1 MFLRR
6 IFKGMPDVGPWVSVA
21 ELFAAI
27 MTITAILV
35 GLKVVP
41 NPFVRVSS
49 GTILGTVTDVA
60 TGRPVPE
67 STVQIIDNDSRMMI
81 CESVPDARGN
91 FQETVKPGAYT
102 VKAVCDGYRPT
113 AKSVSVL
120 EDKSRVVRLAIK
132 QQTAAEAA
140 AEKAAGASATRVVTV
155 PVAVPSGGGAA
166 APGPASRTGGG
177 SQPSAPAPNSKQA
190 MAQQHYKLAKQYYEQ
205 GRLQD
210 AEDAC
215 LAAVKYDPTDGNFYA
230 SLIRISLQRDQVGAA
245 KDYAKEGKQNAKRN
259 RDEFN
264 KAVLEIPSE

>member
-120 EDKSRVVRLAIK
+120 EDKSRIVRLAIK

-177 SQPSAPAPNSKQA
+177 SQPAGKSKE
-190 MAQQHYKLAKQYYEQ
+190 AQVEEQFSLAKQLYQARRY
-205 GRLQD
+205 QD
-210 AEDAC
+210 AKDAC
-215 LAAVKYDPTDGNFYA
+215 ATALTYDPTDGRIYA
-230 SLIRISLQRDQVGAA
+230 KLILLNVDPECENIADA
-245 KDYAKEGKQNAKRN
+245 KDWAREGKQNAKRN